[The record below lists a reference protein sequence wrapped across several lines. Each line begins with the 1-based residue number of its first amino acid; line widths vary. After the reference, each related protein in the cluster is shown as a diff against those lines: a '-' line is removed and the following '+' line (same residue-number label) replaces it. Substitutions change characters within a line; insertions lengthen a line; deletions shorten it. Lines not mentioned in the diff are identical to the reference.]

1 MCVASYGLHSKE
13 AGLQVRVC
21 VMCYGCMAK
30 GSVLHRL
37 PWQPAMSHCL
47 GSLHPSTLAG
57 RLPHPPTHPPRK
69 PRPAT
74 SHLQD
79 KLVTPATDDVLLGLQ
94 EDDELATKAGAAGS
108 VHPVHRLSTST
119 LLRQHHRGQLD
130 LGTTF
135 ERMQQVRVGSGL
147 RNSYVGALASA
158 AGQAGRQ
165 RGRLHASHASIHS
178 TAPTTAGLG
187 PHNSNST
194 TLFTQNFV
202 VSDPTLPD
210 CPIVFASDGFLE
222 LTGYRREEVLGHNW

>member
-1 MCVASYGLHSKE
+1 MVVNWWCVGPQLF
-13 AGLQVRVC
+13 G
-21 VMCYGCMAK
+21 
-30 GSVLHRL
+30 
-37 PWQPAMSHCL
+37 QPAPPCDRPAPKHACR
-47 GSLHPSTLAG
+47 LA
-57 RLPHPPTHPPRK
+57 HPPSCE

-135 ERMQQVRVGSGL
+135 ERMQQVRVGEWASQQLCGGAGFSSWSG
-147 RNSYVGALASA
+147 GE
-158 AGQAGRQ
+158 
-165 RGRLHASHASIHS
+165 
-178 TAPTTAGLG
+178 TAGTAARFPCFCLLSQS
-187 PHNSNST
+187 PLALDLTNLTPQLCSR
-194 TLFTQNFV
+194 LQNFV